1 MLYPTKEEILEI
13 IKTRNID
20 YYVPVV
26 KMWKDIYYKQKW
38 KTETNETKL
47 LSLIILVHLISA
59 ISINTS
65 VKATKGKTYNFKP
78 SINRIEL
85 GQKASI
91 ISTLHE
97 IGHAIYGYSELDACA
112 FSIALFKKVFPTEF
126 KNLEWQG
133 HMLVNKK

>member
-47 LSLIILVHLISA
+47 LSLIILVHLFSE
-59 ISINTS
+59 ISINT
-65 VKATKGKTYNFKP
+65 
-78 SINRIEL
+78 
-85 GQKASI
+85 
-91 ISTLHE
+91 
-97 IGHAIYGYSELDACA
+97 
-112 FSIALFKKVFPTEF
+112 
-126 KNLEWQG
+126 
-133 HMLVNKK
+133 